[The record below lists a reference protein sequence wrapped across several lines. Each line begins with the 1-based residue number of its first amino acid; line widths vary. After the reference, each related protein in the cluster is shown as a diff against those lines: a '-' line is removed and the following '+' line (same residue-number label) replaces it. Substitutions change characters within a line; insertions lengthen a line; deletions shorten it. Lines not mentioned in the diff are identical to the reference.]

1 MRPFLPF
8 LLLALVPGALVAQDQ
23 TAAPVAPAAPP
34 AVAPDAVVISA
45 EGGIKVTR
53 ADFEAAV
60 GSLPPQYQ
68 QVALGPG
75 RRQFAQDLLRMKV
88 LAAAAAAAGLEQRPA
103 VAAQLAVMRE
113 NVLASAQLDAL
124 RASVEVGE
132 AELRAMYEAGKAGFE
147 SAQAR
152 HILVAFKGSPAARPD
167 RPELTEEQAKARA
180 EELRAKVA
188 GGAAFADVAK
198 AESDD
203 TGSGADG
210 GSLGEFGRGQMV
222 PEFEEA
228 AFGTPVGQLSPVF
241 RTQFGYHFVQVDQR
255 GTRSFEDVRPEL
267 ARAESEKRLRAA
279 VEKLTTDA
287 KPVLDPAFFGN

>member
-1 MRPFLPF
+1 MRPFVPV
-8 LLLALVPGALVAQDQ
+8 LLLALVSGALVAQDQ
-23 TAAPVAPAAPP
+23 NAAPAPVAP
-34 AVAPDAVVISA
+34 AVAPDAVVLSA

-53 ADFEAAV
+53 ADFEAAIQ
-60 GSLPPQYQ
+60 SLPPEYQ
-68 QVALGPG
+68 QVAMGPG
-75 RRQFAQDLLRMKV
+75 KRQFAQDLLRMKV
-88 LAAAAAAAGLEQRPA
+88 LAAAAAAAGLEKSPE

-124 RASVEVGE
+124 RASVAVDE
-132 AELRAMYEAGKAGFE
+132 AALRAAYEAAKPGLEFAK
-147 SAQAR
+147 AR
-152 HILVAFKGSPAARPD
+152 HILIAFKGSPAARPD
-167 RPELTEEQAKARA
+167 RPELTEEQAKAKA
-180 EELRAKVA
+180 EELRAKIA

-222 PEFEEA
+222 AEFEEA

-241 RTQFGYHFVQVDQR
+241 RTQYGFHFVQVDER
-255 GTRSFEDVRPEL
+255 GTRTFEQVRDQL
-267 ARAESEKRLRAA
+267 ARTESEKRLRAA

>member
-1 MRPFLPF
+1 MRPLVPV
-8 LLLALVPGALVAQDQ
+8 LLLALVSGALVAQDQ
-23 TAAPVAPAAPP
+23 NAAPAPAAP
-34 AVAPDAVVISA
+34 AVAPDAVVLSA

-53 ADFEAAV
+53 ADFEAAIQ
-60 GSLPPQYQ
+60 SLPPEYQ
-68 QVALGPG
+68 QVAMGPG
-75 RRQFAQDLLRMKV
+75 KRQFAQDLLRMKV
-88 LAAAAAAAGLEQRPA
+88 LAAAAAAAGLEKNPE
-103 VAAQLAVMRE
+103 VASQLAVMRE

-124 RASVEVGE
+124 RASVAVDE
-132 AELRAMYEAGKAGFE
+132 AALRAAYEAAKANLEF
-147 SAQAR
+147 AKAR

-167 RPELTEEQAKARA
+167 RPELTEEQAKAKA
-180 EELRAKVA
+180 EELRAKIA

-203 TGSGADG
+203 TGSGAEG

-222 PEFEEA
+222 GEFEEA

-241 RTQFGYHFVQVDQR
+241 RTQFGFHVVQVDER
-255 GTRSFEDVRPEL
+255 GTRTFEQVRDQL
-267 ARAESEKRLRAA
+267 ARSESEKRLRAA